1 MIGLGS
7 DKRKYKKKENIKQK
21 FSENKNKITAN
32 TKKEQEATKASN
44 HGQTLKIL
52 PLWAVIRLSVFPI
65 PDEFVNVNVIH
76 LQPLKPKF

>member
-7 DKRKYKKKENIKQK
+7 DKRITENIKQK

-32 TKKEQEATKASN
+32 AKKEQEATKASN

-52 PLWAVIRLSVFPI
+52 PL
-65 PDEFVNVNVIH
+65 
-76 LQPLKPKF
+76 